1 MVQDAAKRISML
13 VLVIILFVLAF
24 FVIKDLL
31 IPIMFGLLFAYIFH
45 PVFNVIYKRV
55 KYRTLSALILIILIV
70 IVIAV
75 PLILV
80 TPLIIRQTVD
90 TYISIQN
97 VDIVASLEKVLPSLI
112 PAEYSKTISA
122 SLSNLVGKIFTTFLN
137 EFQSFL
143 VNVFDWILKGAV
155 FLFVF
160 FFAVKDSEKLKEYF
174 TKLSPLSESTEN
186 KFMNEFRGITN
197 ALIYGQV
204 LIAIIQGLVLGVGLF
219 ILGVPKAITLSAVT
233 MIVAMIPVLGAWLI
247 WLPVSVVLITTG
259 HASEGVILILYGAL
273 FVSLI
278 DNLLRP
284 IFLSKKSVLSIPISF
299 VGIIGGLYFLGLA
312 GIILGPLI
320 LAYALIII
328 DFYKQGKLNEIF
340 KS

>member
-1 MVQDAAKRISML
+1 ML

-31 IPIMFGLLFAYIFH
+31 IPILFGLLFAYIFH
-45 PVFNVIYKRV
+45 PIFKVINKRV
-55 KYRTLSALILIILIV
+55 KYKTLSASILLILIIA
-70 IVIAV
+70 VIAV

-80 TPLIIRQTVD
+80 TPLIIRQTVN
-90 TYISIQN
+90 TYISIQDIN
-97 VDIVASLEKVLPSLI
+97 VIASVEKVFPSLI
-112 PAEYSKTISA
+112 PAEYSKTVSA
-122 SLSNLVGKIFTTFLN
+122 SISNLIGKIFTTFLN
-137 EFQSFL
+137 ELQSFI
-143 VNVFDWILKGAV
+143 VNVFDWLLKGVV

-160 FFAVKDSEKLKEYF
+160 FFAVKDAEKLKEYF
-174 TKLSPLSESTEN
+174 MKLSPLSESTEN

-204 LIAIIQGLVLGVGLF
+204 LIAIIQGLALGVGLF
-219 ILGVPKAITLSAVT
+219 VLGVPGALTLSAVT
-233 MIVAMIPVLGAWLI
+233 MIVSMIPILGAWLV

-259 HASEGVILILYGAL
+259 HASQGFILLLYGAL
-273 FVSLI
+273 FVSVI
-278 DNLLRP
+278 DNILRP

-299 VGIIGGLYFLGLA
+299 IGIIGGIYFLGLA
-312 GIILGPLI
+312 GIIIGPLI
-320 LAYALIII
+320 LAYVLIII